1 MERDAESA
9 AHSAACASIL
19 TVEKCVYVPT
29 YVLGVGIYHVTT
41 GAPRLRSGD
50 KNRERETRGK
60 WEGEKKNRRVMPR
73 ERGGFWFP
81 QRKFVT
87 RPDDTEKTDRPYRY
101 GSVSKVSNVISSA
114 LVSVV
119 WCRVV

>member
-9 AHSAACASIL
+9 AHSAACTSIL

-60 WEGEKKNRRVMPR
+60 WEGEKKNPDGLCRANEEGSGSLNVNLSEDQTTRRR
-73 ERGGFWFP
+73 L
-81 QRKFVT
+81 
-87 RPDDTEKTDRPYRY
+87 TDRIDMA
-101 GSVSKVSNVISSA
+101 V
-114 LVSVV
+114 
-119 WCRVV
+119 